1 VVEGVGDHGCEYMTN
16 GLVVVLG
23 RTGRNFA
30 AGMTGGIAYVLDNQ
44 GDFASVKCNQTEVD
58 LEPVIGQR
66 DMETLHELI
75 GRHAELT
82 DSPQAKWILE
92 NWEATLPKFV
102 KVFPHE
108 YKRVLGVPRVPQ
120 VVLAAHAGKQ
130 ANGQVIRG

>member
-16 GLVVVLG
+16 GLVIVLG

-44 GDFASVKCNQTEVD
+44 GDFAAVKCNHTEVD
-58 LEPVIGQR
+58 LERVMQQKDI
-66 DMETLHELI
+66 EALHELI
-75 GRHAELT
+75 ARHAELT
-82 DSPQAKWILE
+82 GSPQARWVLD
-92 NWEATLPKFV
+92 NWESTLPKFI

-108 YKRVLGVPRVPQ
+108 YKRVLGIPRVPQ
-120 VVLAAHAGKQ
+120 VVLATHAGKQ